1 MNYAYWKLF
10 DNKNYSLNEA
20 IDMVLNNPNQ
30 KDIQMRLRKPNDY
43 KELKFDKDNLPKN
56 LDDLE
61 LPMWAIKDPYWHLYV
76 PDYEMESKVDEV
88 RDYLDDVYEVD
99 SRFWDIHKM
108 DVGQVFN
115 ELDNHVLN
123 DELRIKII
131 LWLRDNNMIPNR
143 Y

>member
-1 MNYAYWKLF
+1 MKYVYWKPF
-10 DNKNYSLNEA
+10 DNKNYSLNDA
-20 IDMVLNNPNQ
+20 IDMVLNNPDR
-30 KDIQMRLRKPNDY
+30 KDIQMRLQKPNDY

-61 LPMWAIKDPYWHLYV
+61 LPMWAINDPYWHLYV

-99 SRFWDIHKM
+99 SRFYDIRKM
-108 DVGQVFN
+108 NVGQVFN

-123 DELRIKII
+123 DELRMEII
-131 LWLRDNNMIPNR
+131 LWLRDNNKIKSR
-143 Y
+143 W